1 MQQRPLDPRLVHAGR
16 FTSAL
21 LAGFFLFLLA
31 FAPSS
36 AGAEDPSDEAEP
48 AQRAE
53 RVKVGDE
60 APDFTLESLAGET
73 YRRSDVEGEKQV
85 ILIFF
90 RGAW

>member
-1 MQQRPLDPRLVHAGR
+1 MSAPLAV
-16 FTSAL
+16 
-21 LAGFFLFLLA
+21 FFLFLLA
-31 FAPSS
+31 SAPSP
-36 AGAEDPSDEAEP
+36 AGAADPFDDAEP

-60 APDFTLESLAGET
+60 ALDFALESTKGET
-73 YRRSDVEGEKQV
+73 YRLSDVEGEKQV